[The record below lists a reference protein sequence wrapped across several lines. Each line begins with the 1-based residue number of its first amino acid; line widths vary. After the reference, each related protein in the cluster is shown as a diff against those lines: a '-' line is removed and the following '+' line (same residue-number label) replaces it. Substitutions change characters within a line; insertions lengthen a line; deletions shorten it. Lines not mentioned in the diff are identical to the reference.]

1 MEIKGLDTAFEKK
14 LLSNAKKKCKTIV
27 LPEAGINEQVMLAG
41 LTCAENKIAKIVM
54 LVSDNKL
61 LEKYN
66 AEAVF
71 VDEDKNVYLTDGI
84 KDRFEL
90 MKNTYTVKDA
100 E

>member
-66 AEAVF
+66 VTCLLCSF
-71 VDEDKNVYLTDGI
+71 PSLS
-84 KDRFEL
+84 RF
-90 MKNTYTVKDA
+90 NTKYSLLICPTA
-100 E
+100 FPEIISG